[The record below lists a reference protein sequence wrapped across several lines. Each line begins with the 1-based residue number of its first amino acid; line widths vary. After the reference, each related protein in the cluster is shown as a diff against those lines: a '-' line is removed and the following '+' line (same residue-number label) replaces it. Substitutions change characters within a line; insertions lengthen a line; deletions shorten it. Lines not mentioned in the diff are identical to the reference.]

1 VTTPAHFMVL
11 SAMLFAI
18 GAVGVITRRNVIVI
32 FMSVEIMLNAA
43 NLAFIAVANYL
54 GNMNGHVVVLLV
66 MTVAAAEAAIGLAV
80 ILAMFRNRETVRAD
94 QIGLLR
100 Y

>member
-1 VTTPAHFMVL
+1 MTTPAHFMVL

>member
-1 VTTPAHFMVL
+1 MTTPAHFMVL

-54 GNMNGHVVVLLV
+54 GNKNGHVVVLLV

>member
-1 VTTPAHFMVL
+1 MTTPAHFMVL

-18 GAVGVITRRNVIVI
+18 GAVGVITRRNVIVM

-43 NLAFIAVANYL
+43 NRAFIAVANYL

>member
-1 VTTPAHFMVL
+1 MTTPAHFMVL

-18 GAVGVITRRNVIVI
+18 SAVGVITRRNVIVM

-94 QIGLLR
+94 EIGLLR

>member
-1 VTTPAHFMVL
+1 MTTPAHFMVL
-11 SAMLFAI
+11 SAMFFAI

>member
-1 VTTPAHFMVL
+1 
-11 SAMLFAI
+11 MLFAI

-32 FMSVEIMLNAA
+32 FMSVEIMLNAG
-43 NLAFIAVANYL
+43 NLAFIAIANHH
-54 GNMNGHVVVLLV
+54 GNMNGHAIVLFV

-80 ILAMFRNRETVRAD
+80 ILAMFRNYETVRAD
-94 QIGLLR
+94 EIGLLR